1 VRLTVVGCSG
11 STSGPDSPASCYLVQ
26 APYEGR
32 TFSLVL
38 DLGPGAFGALQRY
51 VDPREVDAYAL
62 SHLHP
67 DHCLDLCGAYVAGR
81 YSATGPWSAPAV
93 YAPAGAGQRIARAY
107 DVPPRAGR
115 SREPGDSIGEW
126 FDFRTWQPE
135 QTIGPFRVATAA
147 VDHPVEAYA
156 IRVTEESGAG
166 AEEGGSLVFSGD
178 TGPCEALVGLA
189 RGEDGRGV
197 DLLLV
202 EAAFLERP
210 GNPAG
215 IHLTGAQAA
224 TVGEQAGVAAVLL
237 THIPPWHEPGR
248 VLSEATPHFSG
259 PTSLAVTGGVWS
271 IGAQ

>member
-51 VDPREVDAYAL
+51 VDPSTVDAYAL

-81 YSATGPWSAPAV
+81 YSATGPWAAPLV
-93 YAPAGAGQRIARAY
+93 YAPEGAGERIARAY
-107 DVPPRAGR
+107 DVAPRAGR
-115 SREPGDSIGEW
+115 SREPGDSIGQW
-126 FDFRTWQPE
+126 FGFRTWVPE
-135 QTIGPFRVATAA
+135 QTIGPFRVATAP

-156 IRVTEESGAG
+156 IRVTEASRTA
-166 AEEGGSLVFSGD
+166 ADQGGSLVFSGD
-178 TGPCEALVGLA
+178 TGPCDALVELA
-189 RGEDGRGV
+189 RGEDGHGV

-202 EAAFLERP
+202 EAAFLERSD
-210 GNPAG
+210 NPSSV
-215 IHLTGAQAA
+215 HLTGAQAA
-224 TVGEQAGVAAVLL
+224 AAGEQAGVGAVLL
-237 THIPPWHEPGR
+237 THVPPWHDPER
-248 VLSEATPHFSG
+248 VLTEATPHFSG
-259 PTSLAVTGGVWS
+259 PTSLAVTGGVWD
-271 IGAQ
+271 IGA